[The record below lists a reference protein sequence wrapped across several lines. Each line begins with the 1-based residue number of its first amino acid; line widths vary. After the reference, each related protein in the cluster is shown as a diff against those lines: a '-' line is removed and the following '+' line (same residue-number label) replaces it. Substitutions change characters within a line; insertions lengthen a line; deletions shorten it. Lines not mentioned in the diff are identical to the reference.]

1 MSFIH
6 GFTLLLIFQLIG
18 EVIVRALGLSIP
30 GPVLGMLLLF
40 FGLLMVKVLPQSLS
54 MASNSLLSHLSLL
67 FIPAGVGLVVYL
79 KALGDIWLPV
89 ATAVVTGLVVTM
101 VVTAALMLV
110 VQRMLSKGKADE
122 RYAFL

>member
-1 MSFIH
+1 MSLIH
-6 GFTLLLIFQLIG
+6 GFTLLLVFQLIG

-40 FGLLMVKVLPQSLS
+40 FGLLMIKVLPQSLS

-89 ATAVVTGLVVTM
+89 AAAVVTGLVVTM

-122 RYAFL
+122 